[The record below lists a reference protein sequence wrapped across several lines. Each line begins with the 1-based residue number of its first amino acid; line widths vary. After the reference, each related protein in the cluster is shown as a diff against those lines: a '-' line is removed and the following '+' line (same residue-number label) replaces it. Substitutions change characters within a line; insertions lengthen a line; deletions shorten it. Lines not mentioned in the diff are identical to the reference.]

1 MNGNVRKNCRM
12 LLNGMEWVDDMVR
25 FNMEIPIPHTIWK
38 KKSDETIVR
47 VILNARY
54 DFDYSTMIIYK
65 VIKSGQKCATSYDK
79 FMNDFEMTEIKF
91 SEIKTE
97 VSSEHSK

>member
-1 MNGNVRKNCRM
+1 MQKRLNRQRKKT
-12 LLNGMEWVDDMVR
+12 EWVDDMVR

-38 KKSDETIVR
+38 KKNDETLVR

-65 VIKSGQKCATSYDK
+65 VIKSGQKYVTSYDK

-97 VSSEHSK
+97 VSGEHSK

>member
-1 MNGNVRKNCRM
+1 MQKRLNRQRKKT
-12 LLNGMEWVDDMVR
+12 EWVDDMVR

-38 KKSDETIVR
+38 KKSDETLVR

-65 VIKSGQKCATSYDK
+65 VIKNGQKYATSYDK

-97 VSSEHSK
+97 VSGEHSK

>member
-1 MNGNVRKNCRM
+1 
-12 LLNGMEWVDDMVR
+12 MVR

-38 KKSDETIVR
+38 KKSDETLVR

-65 VIKSGQKCATSYDK
+65 VIKNGQKYATSYDK

-97 VSSEHSK
+97 VSGEHSKETICIKVY

>member
-1 MNGNVRKNCRM
+1 MQKRLNRQRKKT
-12 LLNGMEWVDDMVR
+12 EWVDDMVR

-38 KKSDETIVR
+38 KKSDETLVR

-65 VIKSGQKCATSYDK
+65 VIKNGQRYATNYDK

-97 VSSEHSK
+97 VSGEHSK

>member
-1 MNGNVRKNCRM
+1 
-12 LLNGMEWVDDMVR
+12 MVR

-38 KKSDETIVR
+38 KKNDETLVR

-54 DFDYSTMIIYK
+54 DNDYSTMIIYK
-65 VIKSGQKCATSYDK
+65 VIKSGQKYVTSYDK

-97 VSSEHSK
+97 VSGEYSK

>member
-1 MNGNVRKNCRM
+1 
-12 LLNGMEWVDDMVR
+12 MELVDNMVK

-38 KKSDETIVR
+38 KKSDETLVR

-65 VIKSGQKCATSYDK
+65 VIKSCQKYATSYDK
-79 FMNDFEMTEIKF
+79 FMNDFEMAEIKF

-97 VSSEHSK
+97 VSDEHSK

>member
-1 MNGNVRKNCRM
+1 
-12 LLNGMEWVDDMVR
+12 MVR
-25 FNMEIPIPHTIWK
+25 FNTEIPIPHTIWK
-38 KKSDETIVR
+38 NKSDGTLVR

-65 VIKSGQKCATSYDK
+65 VIKSGQKYATSYDK
-79 FMNDFEMTEIKF
+79 FMNDFKMTEIKF
-91 SEIKTE
+91 SEIGTE

>member
-1 MNGNVRKNCRM
+1 
-12 LLNGMEWVDDMVR
+12 MVR
-25 FNMEIPIPHTIWK
+25 FNMEIPIPQLYGRIK
-38 KKSDETIVR
+38 NDETLVR

-65 VIKSGQKCATSYDK
+65 VIKSGQKYVTSYDK

-97 VSSEHSK
+97 VSSEHIK

>member
-1 MNGNVRKNCRM
+1 
-12 LLNGMEWVDDMVR
+12 MVR

-38 KKSDETIVR
+38 KKSDETLVR

-65 VIKSGQKCATSYDK
+65 VIKNGQKYATS
-79 FMNDFEMTEIKF
+79 
-91 SEIKTE
+91 
-97 VSSEHSK
+97 

>member
-1 MNGNVRKNCRM
+1 MQKRLNRQRKKT
-12 LLNGMEWVDDMVR
+12 EWVDDMVR

-38 KKSDETIVR
+38 KKNDETLVR

-65 VIKSGQKCATSYDK
+65 VIKSGQKYVTSYDK

>member
-1 MNGNVRKNCRM
+1 
-12 LLNGMEWVDDMVR
+12 MEWEDDMVR

-38 KKSDETIVR
+38 KKNDETLVR

-65 VIKSGQKCATSYDK
+65 IIKSGQKYVTSYDK

-91 SEIKTE
+91 SEFKTE
-97 VSSEHSK
+97 VSGEHSK